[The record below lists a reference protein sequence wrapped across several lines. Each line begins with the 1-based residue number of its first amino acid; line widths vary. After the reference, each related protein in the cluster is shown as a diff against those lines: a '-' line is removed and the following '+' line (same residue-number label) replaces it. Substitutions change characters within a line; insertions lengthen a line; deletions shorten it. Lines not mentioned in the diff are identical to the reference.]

1 MWNFGSESSDRI
13 IIVAD
18 IHKVHPFE
26 RMKSLQDFLLLL
38 GCFFVNFYYEKL
50 KNWQILF
57 FRYFLY
63 IVKVAKGSN

>member
-1 MWNFGSESSDRI
+1 MNGRKEHEIKSERR
-13 IIVAD
+13 V
-18 IHKVHPFE
+18 
-26 RMKSLQDFLLLL
+26 
-38 GCFFVNFYYEKL
+38 YEKL